1 MQNTPGGKYD
11 TGCIFLHLRLCYTAY
26 HSKQERDE
34 QMLSKIITYGILGIK
49 SFRIDVE
56 TNISRG
62 IPEFDV
68 VGQGDVSIKEARVR
82 VRTAIN
88 NSGYKFPD
96 GRIAVNLAPAGL
108 RKEGA
113 FLDLPMAIG
122 ILAAGGEVRCSCI
135 DKCAIIGELSLNGS
149 VRSSAGVLVRLTQAA
164 KEGAVHALVPCEN
177 ANEAFNVKE
186 LNIFPVEN
194 LKDAVR
200 ILNSLTLESRGMN
213 SGYLDKCGNIEK
225 NNEKVEL
232 QNDEVLDFSDVKGQY
247 HAKRAMEI
255 AACGGHNIIM
265 VGAAG
270 CGKTMLGKRFSS
282 ILPPLSDKEAYE
294 VTGVYSLARMLP
306 AGYGLMKT
314 RPLRLISPG
323 ITRTALIG
331 GGRPLIPGEI
341 SLAHKGVLFM
351 DEMTEYDSSLIQL
364 LRRPLE
370 QKNMLISRLGYTQN
384 LPTDFI
390 FIGAANPC
398 RCGKLFEGTCK
409 CTPLQIKSTISRISK
424 PILDRVDIHIPMK
437 RVPFKDMDSDN
448 YNETSD
454 IVRSRVIKVREF
466 QKERYKKSDTQTN
479 SSMTIRDR
487 EKYCIL
493 NRNGKN
499 LLQKATEVMGL
510 SARAYDKVL
519 KIART
524 IADMEFNDSIN
535 EDHIAEAISY
545 RTIDNMIDEK

>member
-1 MQNTPGGKYD
+1 MHLSGNITRGVFFCVRAYA
-11 TGCIFLHLRLCYTAY
+11 TLFL
-26 HSKQERDE
+26 SEEERNE
-34 QMLSKIITYGILGIK
+34 HMLSKIITYGIWGTK
-49 SFRIDVE
+49 SFKIDLE

-62 IPEFDV
+62 IPEFNV

-88 NSGYKFPD
+88 NSGYKFPN

-113 FLDLPMAIG
+113 FLDLPMAVG
-122 ILAAGGEVRCSCI
+122 ILAAGGEVKCSCI
-135 DKCAIIGELSLNGS
+135 NKCAIIGELSLNGS
-149 VRSSAGVLVRLTQAA
+149 VRPSVGVLIRLAQAA
-164 KEGAVHALVPCEN
+164 KDGALHAIIPYEN
-177 ANEAFNVKE
+177 ANEALNVKE
-186 LNIFPVEN
+186 LNVFPVRS
-194 LKDAVR
+194 LKEAVS
-200 ILNSLTLESRGMN
+200 ILNSITVKTQGMN
-213 SGYLDKCGNIEK
+213 RGCLDKWGDMEAQS
-225 NNEKVEL
+225 NEDKL
-232 QNDEVLDFSDVKGQY
+232 RNDELLDFSDVKGQY
-247 HAKRAMEI
+247 QAKRAMEI

-270 CGKTMLGKRFSS
+270 CGKTMLGKRFTG
-282 ILPPLSDKEAYE
+282 ILPPLSVGEAYE
-294 VTGVYSLARMLP
+294 VTGVYSLAGMLP
-306 AGYGLMKT
+306 SDYGLMRT

-323 ITRTALIG
+323 ITRSALIG

-370 QKNMLISRLGYTQN
+370 QKNMLISRLGYTEN

-409 CTPLQIKSTISRISK
+409 CTPLQIKSTLSKISK
-424 PILDRVDIHIPMK
+424 PVFDRIDIHIPMK
-437 RVPFKDMDSDN
+437 RVPFKDIDEDGN
-448 YNETSD
+448 NESSAV
-454 IVRSRVIKVREF
+454 IRSRVVKVREL
-466 QKERYKKSDTQTN
+466 QSARYKNCDTRTN
-479 SSMTIRDR
+479 SSMTLRER

-493 NRNGKN
+493 SKDGKL
-499 LLQKATEVMGL
+499 LLQKATDCMGF

-524 IADMEFNDSIN
+524 IADMDFEESIK
-535 EDHIAEAISY
+535 EAHIAEAISY
-545 RTIDNMIDEK
+545 RTLDSVMEDE